1 MNQHGAQDDVGK
13 VISYHERT
21 KHHPRRYAKSPG
33 YLDWENEPNPFRL
46 YEVASVVP
54 LPLAQTDPDGAYVR
68 LYNRLP
74 GSSLPFT
81 IGHLSKFLE
90 LSVGLSAWKR
100 YGTSSWALRMNP
112 SSGNLHP
119 TETHLIL
126 PPLIERSPLGGVFHY
141 TPLYHALEQRAS
153 FGEDLWSMV
162 TEHFGRDGFLVALS
176 SIYWREAWKYGERA
190 FRYCNH
196 DAGHALACLSFSGN
210 LLGWKVTYLGG
221 LSDGDIERMLGF
233 DKTEWMPYDEEH
245 VDLICY
251 VYRDVERD
259 LPRDIPQAAIDGFA
273 SLRFTGTPNP
283 LSREHVRWDVI
294 DEVSRLTAKPKL
306 SGERWSHPG
315 FELVEREPPVI
326 GAATVIRQ
334 RRSAQA
340 YDGSTFIR
348 REDFLAL
355 LHRTVPRRGTAP
367 FDVEL
372 GETLVHLLIFA
383 HRVHGIERGLYLL
396 VRNTSHLDDL
406 KGKCRKDLVWQR
418 VTGTPDSLPL
428 YLLRRG
434 DYRED
439 AATASCYQDIAG
451 DGAFSVGMIARFR
464 DALAGSP
471 FIYRRLFWETGM
483 IGQVLYLEAEARGM
497 RGTGIGCF
505 FDDVVHGFMGL
516 SDNAYQSLY
525 HFTVGGA
532 LDDSRITTLPPYHH
546 LKGQRA
552 E

>member
-1 MNQHGAQDDVGK
+1 MNRQEAQDDVAR

-21 KHHPRRYAKSPG
+21 KHQPRRYAKSPA

-46 YEVASVVP
+46 YEGASVIP
-54 LPLAQTDPDGAYVR
+54 LPLAEADPSGTYAH
-68 LYNRLP
+68 LYERLP
-74 GSSLPFT
+74 GLSLPFT
-81 IGHLSKFLE
+81 IGHVSKFLE

-126 PPLIERSPLGGVFHY
+126 PPLAERSPLGGVFHY

-162 TEHFGRDGFLVALS
+162 TEHFGRDGFFVALS

-196 DAGHALACLSFSGN
+196 DAGHALACLSFSGS
-210 LLGWKVTYLGG
+210 LLGWKVSYLST
-221 LSDGDIERMLGF
+221 LSDSDAERVLGF
-233 DKTEWMPYDEEH
+233 DKTEWTPYDEEH
-245 VDLICY
+245 FDLMCY
-251 VYRDVERD
+251 VYRDVEVD
-259 LPRDIPQAAIDGFA
+259 LPRDLPPAVIDGFA
-273 SLRFTGTPNP
+273 SLTFAGTPNP

-294 DEVSRLTAKPKL
+294 REASRLTAKPRL
-306 SGERWSHPG
+306 PEERWSHPDYKVMKW
-315 FELVEREPPVI
+315 EAPVI
-326 GAATVIRQ
+326 EGAKVIRR

-348 REDFLAL
+348 REDFFAM
-355 LHRTVPRRGTAP
+355 LHRTVPMRGTAP

-383 HRVHGIERGLYLL
+383 HRIHGIEQGLYLL
-396 VRNTSHLDDL
+396 VRNTGDLDDL
-406 KGKCRKDLVWQR
+406 KEKCRRDFIWQR
-418 VTGTPDSLPL
+418 VAGAPDLLLL

-451 DGAFSVGMIARFR
+451 DGAFSAGMIARFR
-464 DALAGSP
+464 DALTGRP
-471 FIYRRLFWETGM
+471 FMYRRLFWETGM
-483 IGQVLYLEAEARGM
+483 VGQVLYLEAEARGV

-505 FDDVVHGFMGL
+505 FDDVVHGLMGL
-516 SDNAYQSLY
+516 TDNAYQSLY

-532 LDDSRITTLPPYHH
+532 LDDSRITTLPPYRH
-546 LKGQRA
+546 LKEQRA
-552 E
+552 V